1 MILTDHE
8 SEVARQALKRLA
20 KHRNGSVLSLSDL
33 GGLFK
38 QDVEYENL
46 RTALQK
52 LKPQYVAIAPR
63 LRSYRENMHL
73 CMLRLLAGL
82 DEDPQLDAF
91 PGYLI
96 ASDPQELAKL
106 VDRTIAF
113 KPITENR
120 IKPVSI
126 GAIEDD
132 DSRRYRSYQKA
143 KVMQRMFADQG
154 KESPAII
161 VTTRKS
167 HTERK
172 DFPELDAAGRN
183 IAMLP
188 TSARHTFSH
197 LSQPATEALNGNNV
211 LFMFGHGTPERIVG
225 ARAEAFA
232 KIDFSDELVFC
243 GSCMSASPYRA
254 DRIDLTAKQGHKRF
268 AFHAIDNGAVMML
281 GHMGLCGGFPK
292 VFPMA
297 EHVLAGMSTGE
308 AYQRLMNAL
317 IGDRQIPDYYP
328 EPPPR
333 KLNAETPP
341 TTCSTFSGE
350 IRRWCQS
357 SADEVRSGSSD
368 HTPSFEHLVHCAFHE
383 DLRQRLRDLIEFLMG
398 GLKLLQRP
406 HFRFRI
412 FRGQSSLN
420 VGDGRFHRRT
430 SVSGHV
436 STTFP
441 QSALRRLQDRLRLQL
456 RLDPTTSQ
464 KIVKCV
470 FHRLLDHLLNVGVL
484 HIHRRLQIHD
494 LLAAGFD
501 VTREHVQ
508 DSIGIDLKLD
518 PDPRN
523 GSGRLLKFNRKA
535 TEAPVVRRFLPLALQ
550 YVDEHLPL
558 IVDGRGE
565 HFSRLHRDGRVPR
578 NDHVHQTAERLDAQ

>member
-1 MILTDHE
+1 MNIIPSWFLLAGALLVSATSSPAAVGKGAQALLQNAGKLSLNTEQRAKITAIVRKTVSQYNRLRQAESGQPDLTARLDALRRSSQQEALRLLTTQQKKIWDELANTKVPSPSQHDRLAARSLIIPTVEQLRNPPSPGAFGPSTGITQTAPHTTLGKAYVILTDHE

-172 DFPELDAAGRN
+172 DFPELDATGRN

-297 EHVLAGMSTGE
+297 EHVLAGMATGE

-328 EPPPR
+328 EPPP
-333 KLNAETPP
+333 K
-341 TTCSTFSGE
+341 
-350 IRRWCQS
+350 
-357 SADEVRSGSSD
+357 
-368 HTPSFEHLVHCAFHE
+368 
-383 DLRQRLRDLIEFLMG
+383 
-398 GLKLLQRP
+398 K
-406 HFRFRI
+406 
-412 FRGQSSLN
+412 
-420 VGDGRFHRRT
+420 
-430 SVSGHV
+430 
-436 STTFP
+436 
-441 QSALRRLQDRLRLQL
+441 
-456 RLDPTTSQ
+456 
-464 KIVKCV
+464 
-470 FHRLLDHLLNVGVL
+470 
-484 HIHRRLQIHD
+484 
-494 LLAAGFD
+494 
-501 VTREHVQ
+501 
-508 DSIGIDLKLD
+508 
-518 PDPRN
+518 
-523 GSGRLLKFNRKA
+523 
-535 TEAPVVRRFLPLALQ
+535 
-550 YVDEHLPL
+550 
-558 IVDGRGE
+558 
-565 HFSRLHRDGRVPR
+565 
-578 NDHVHQTAERLDAQ
+578 AERRDPANNLLYILWGDPALVPIER